1 MAFISEWFWFFLLLP
16 IAAVSGW
23 IIGRRGGERHSDTQV
38 SRLSTTYFR
47 GLNYLLNEQP
57 DKAIEL
63 FLHIAELDKDTFETQ
78 VALGH
83 LFRRRGEVDRAIR
96 LHQALVQRPGLS
108 DQQTR
113 AGVAS
118 ARRGLHALGPA
129 RSRRDRL
136 QRPGRA
142 RHARAA
148 RPAPPDRHLPVR
160 AGLGQGDRERPPIR
174 GSDRRADGQAHR
186 AVRVRARR
194 PSSRGRRNR
203 RCACGGRSVPTRPTP
218 TPFARACSKAASM
231 STPAT
236 TPAPSVR
243 SSALRACDPDYLPE
257 ILPAAAGV
265 LRPRGRCARRARLPG
280 RDDASTIAASRPVL
294 ALTRMV
300 ENEDGVP
307 AARAYLARQLKDRPS
322 VRGEAAL
329 IDLTLAEGADPA
341 GDAARPQ
348 AHHRPVAGAQSEL
361 PLQPLRLRRA
371 QPPLAMPE
379 LQGVGHD
386 QAAAELRGGLID
398 AGMAVAFTSASACAG
413 HLAGATLCASG
424 GR

>member
-108 DQQTR
+108 DQQRVQALLALGEDYMRSGLLDR
-113 AGVAS
+113 AETVFSDLVALDMRAPLALRHLIGIYQS
-118 ARRGLHALGPA
+118 ERDWDKAIENARRYEEATGEPMGKLIAQFECELA
-129 RSRRDRL
+129 DR
-136 QRPGRA
+136 
-142 RHARAA
+142 HRAA
-148 RPAPPDRHLPVR
+148 GETDAARDAVKRAYEADANSVR
-160 AGLGQGDRERPPIR
+160 AGMIEGRLEVDAGNDAGAIRAFERV
-174 GSDRRADGQAHR
+174 A
-186 AVRVRARR
+186 RV
-194 PSSRGRRNR
+194 
-203 RCACGGRSVPTRPTP
+203 
-218 TPFARACSKAASM
+218 
-231 STPAT
+231 
-236 TPAPSVR
+236 
-243 SSALRACDPDYLPE
+243 DPDYLPE
-257 ILPAAAGV
+257 ILPALLDCYARVGDATGARAF
-265 LRPRGRCARRARLPG
+265 LAEMTEHYRG
-280 RDDASTIAASRPVL
+280 IAPVL

-300 ENEDGVP
+300 ESEDGVP
-307 AARAYLARQLKDRPS
+307 SARAYLARQLKDRPS

-341 GDAARPQ
+341 
-348 AHHRPVAGAQSEL
+348 
-361 PLQPLRLRRA
+361 
-371 QPPLAMPE
+371 
-379 LQGVGHD
+379 
-386 QAAAELRGGLID
+386 
-398 AGMAVAFTSASACAG
+398 
-413 HLAGATLCASG
+413 ATLHDLKHITDQLLVRNPSYRCNRCGFGARSHHWQCPSCKEWG
-424 GR
+424 TIKPLLNYAVV